1 MLLCAQ
7 RAQWGVSSLRMRAE
21 VQVEPDRTLAFVSRL
36 DTPAFYKEAR
46 RVLKPAGALAAWCYT
61 FPEIEHHAG
70 ADAVLKD
77 FRSSVLGPHLPE
89 VSVRCERQYKGIEPS
104 AEEFGT
110 VVWDAMPFRQESSV
124 WHVVSLDTPCLLQA
138 TGALQMR
145 GTCLAAGCVC
155 AMLMSARHKSTGMMV
170 PRSTTDAGWRVSEH
184 ADAPLCACK
193 KESQADVMV
202 ATSFNLCTI
211 VLASKLDKALLLPWE
226 SDITAGSTDLEEG
239 RILSNKPMRSIY
251 TRIYK
256 KGRILGLMS
265 H

>member
-124 WHVVSLDTPCLLQA
+124 WHVVQSVRTGGIYAKMRRESPGKPDPLPDLLKSLMAAVNTSDESFGLTLKY
-138 TGALQMR
+138 TIFMI
-145 GTCLAAGCVC
+145 LA
-155 AMLMSARHKSTGMMV
+155 KN
-170 PRSTTDAGWRVSEH
+170 PR
-184 ADAPLCACK
+184 PL
-193 KESQADVMV
+193 
-202 ATSFNLCTI
+202 
-211 VLASKLDKALLLPWE
+211 
-226 SDITAGSTDLEEG
+226 
-239 RILSNKPMRSIY
+239 
-251 TRIYK
+251 
-256 KGRILGLMS
+256 
-265 H
+265 